1 MKRKVVWVLV
11 SCLMVVALVL
21 SSCGPAAEEEEAKT
35 ITGKVTE
42 KEAPEE
48 EEEEE
53 VVVPKKEGPTYGGTL
68 TIIRGTPL
76 TAFDEAFGF
85 PWATQALS
93 YTNEELFSGNWALG
107 LSGTKEVTF
116 QTWGISGLT
125 GAEPR
130 LCESYEVTFQDDTDT
145 LIYNIRKGVYWHD
158 KAPVN
163 GREMDAHDI
172 VYNMERGL
180 RLPRSYLNITMTQDE
195 RPLSIEAVDKWTVK
209 VVCPKG
215 LAGKWL
221 EQSGELMAIVP
232 PEVDEEW
239 GDMNDWTHV
248 IGTGPFIIDDY
259 VPMSALT
266 LKRNPNYW
274 RDDPVHPGYR
284 LPYVDYLKMLIIEDA
299 STRIAALR
307 TGKADTMKMSF
318 DDAEDVLATATDLIV
333 SAVPATTPGLF
344 FMDLRKPPFNDIK
357 VRRAM
362 QIGVDQ
368 KAISDA
374 YYSGHAEWYSFPL
387 LPIGEH
393 SDMWTDLADMP
404 ESVQELFGYDPEKA
418 KQLLAEAGYPDGFK
432 TKVTCYSGAE
442 TVDLVAIFVDYWGK
456 IGVEVEI
463 DAKEYS
469 IWNSIITAK
478 SYEGMA
484 VRGLSGSST
493 SHKLYTY
500 RGGETGPVENLS
512 FVDDPLMDDTYKEM
526 LDNYFDKPKFR
537 GLFRDLVPYILDQV
551 WMIQMPGAHEYCFW
565 WPWLKG
571 FSGEYT
577 VGYYDIDNWPP
588 YVWIDLDLKKEMGY

>member
-1 MKRKVVWVLV
+1 MAKKIVWLTL
-11 SCLMVVALVL
+11 SCLIVVALVL
-21 SSCGPAAEEEEAKT
+21 ASCGPAEEEEEEAKT
-35 ITGKVTE
+35 VVGEVE
-42 KEAPEE
+42 EEEE

-53 VVVPKKEGPTYGGTL
+53 VVAPKKEGPTYGGTI
-68 TIIRGTPL
+68 TIIRGAPL
-76 TAFDEAFGF
+76 TAFDEGFGF

-93 YTNEELFSGNWALG
+93 FTNEELFSGNWAKG

-130 LCESYEVTFQDDTDT
+130 LCESYEITQEADTDT
-145 LIYNIRKGVYWHD
+145 LTYHVRKGVYWHD
-158 KAPVN
+158 KYPVN

-180 RLPRSYLNITMTQDE
+180 RLPRSYLNITMTQEE

-221 EQSGELMAIVP
+221 EQSGELMAIIP

-239 GDMNDWTHV
+239 GDMNDWKHV
-248 IGTGPFIIDDY
+248 IGTGPFTIEDY

-266 LKRNPNYW
+266 LKGNPNYW
-274 RDDPVHPGYR
+274 RDDPLYPGYR
-284 LPYVDYLKMLIIEDA
+284 LPYVDYVKMLIIEDP

-307 TGKADTMKMSF
+307 TGKADHHQLSW
-318 DDAEDVLATATDLIV
+318 DDAEDVIATAPDLV
-333 SAVPATTPGLF
+333 YTEVVATTPGLF
-344 FMDLRKPPFNDIK
+344 FMDLRKPPFSDIK

-368 KAISDA
+368 KAISDT

-393 SDMWTDLADMP
+393 SDMWTDLEDMP
-404 ESVQELFGYDPEKA
+404 ESVQELFGYDVDKA
-418 KQLLAEAGYPDGFK
+418 KELLAEAGYPNGFQ
-432 TKVTCYSGAE
+432 TKVTCYNAPA
-442 TVDLVAIFVDYWGK
+442 TVDMVAIFVDYWEK

-493 SHKLYTY
+493 AHKLYTY
-500 RGGETGPVENLS
+500 RGCETGPVENLS
-512 FVDDPLMDDTYKEM
+512 FVCDPLMDDTYKEM

-551 WMIQMPGAHEYCFW
+551 WMIQMPAAHTYVFW

-571 FSGEYT
+571 YSGEFC
-577 VGYYDIDNWPP
+577 VGYYDINNWPI
-588 YVWIDLDLKKEMGY
+588 YCWVDQDLKAAMGY